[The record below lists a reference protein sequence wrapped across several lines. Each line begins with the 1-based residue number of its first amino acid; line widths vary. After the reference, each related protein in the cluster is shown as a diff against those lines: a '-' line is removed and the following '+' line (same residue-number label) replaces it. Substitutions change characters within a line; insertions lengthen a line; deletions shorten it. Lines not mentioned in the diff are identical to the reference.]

1 MNRTKFSALISLLF
15 VSLAFGEPGAEEHLV
30 CQTELATGIT
40 KIDGAWITTDFQK
53 RTYTIK
59 FNEDRSLL
67 TGDMHGG
74 SYLCDKPFASTQKD
88 YVVCTYPEHSIG
100 ETFNY
105 NFSTKRF
112 VFFSPS
118 SAGYL
123 KNIRNPDTESL
134 EVGTCVS
141 L

>member
-1 MNRTKFSALISLLF
+1 MKRTKFSALISLLF
-15 VSLAFGEPGAEEHLV
+15 VSLVFAESGPEEHLA
-30 CQTELATGIT
+30 CQTELATGIA
-40 KIDGAWITTDFQK
+40 KIDGTWLTTDFQK

-74 SYLCDKPFASTQKD
+74 SYLCEQPFASTQED
-88 YVVCTYPEHSIG
+88 YVVCAYPEHSIG

-105 NFSTKRF
+105 NFTTKRF

-123 KNIRNPDTESL
+123 KNLRNPDTETL
-134 EVGTCVS
+134 EVGACVS

>member
-1 MNRTKFSALISLLF
+1 MNTIKFVAVISLLIM
-15 VSLAFGEPGAEEHLV
+15 SLVFLESAAEERLV
-30 CQTELATGIT
+30 CKTELATGIAE
-40 KIDGAWITTDFQK
+40 KDGVWITTDFHK
-53 RTYTIK
+53 RTYRVQ

-74 SYLCDKPFASTQKD
+74 SYICEKPFASTQED
-88 YVVCTYPEHSIG
+88 YVVCTYPEYSIG

-112 VFFSPS
+112 VFFNPS

-123 KNIRNPDTESL
+123 KNIRNPDTESF
-134 EVGTCVS
+134 EAGTCAS

>member
-1 MNRTKFSALISLLF
+1 MNRTKLSALISLLF
-15 VSLAFGEPGAEEHLV
+15 VSLVFAESAAEEHLV
-30 CQTELATGIT
+30 CQTELATGIA
-40 KIDGAWITTDFQK
+40 KIDGTWMATDFQK

-59 FNEDRSLL
+59 FNEERSLL
-67 TGDMHGG
+67 IGDIHGG
-74 SYLCDKPFASTQKD
+74 SYLCEKPFASTQDD

>member
-1 MNRTKFSALISLLF
+1 MPALIALLF
-15 VSLAFGEPGAEEHLV
+15 VSLVFAESGAEEHLV
-30 CQTELATGIT
+30 CQTELATGIA
-40 KIDGAWITTDFQK
+40 KIDGTWVTSDFQK

-74 SYLCDKPFASTQKD
+74 SYLCEKPFASTQDD
-88 YVVCTYPEHSIG
+88 YVICTYPEHSIG

-112 VFFSPS
+112 VIFNPS

-123 KNIRNPDTESL
+123 KNIRDPDTESL
-134 EVGTCVS
+134 EAGTCES